1 MQKKSQ
7 VTNTAS
13 ESKTSSVTAGPKNLP
28 DGHGPFSI
36 LSIRDYRLLVL
47 SNLATFAGY
56 QVRNMAQAWIVLDK
70 TDSATLMGLI
80 NAMPG
85 IAIISI
91 SLIGGALADRTERWQ
106 LLWRTK
112 LVIASMALL
121 TALLLT
127 TNLFQWWHLI
137 PISLMTGAMFAL
149 HNPTSQAFAL
159 DVVGRER
166 LISASSLNTGISM
179 TATIAGPSVGGALL
193 LLGYD
198 IAFFV
203 LAALYM
209 LSAIMIFAVK
219 TRHMPIAS
227 GRNILADIKEGIK
240 YASQTPIIRA
250 LLIVGSGAL
259 FMGMYQ
265 PAIPVKV
272 QEVLGLGE
280 VGYGVILGLN
290 GVGALIGSLALFIL
304 SKHIRK
310 GFLLIF
316 ALLMF
321 NSAVSLFAIAPNIL
335 ISGLAM
341 VLLGLA
347 FSAWMISV
355 PVLLQTA
362 SSEKMRGRVMSLYF
376 MVVLTH
382 QLGWVVGGIGIEA
395 WGIQTTMFIG
405 VVGGLIVAGSAIIMT
420 PELRNAR

>member
-1 MQKKSQ
+1 M
-7 VTNTAS
+7 
-13 ESKTSSVTAGPKNLP
+13 
-28 DGHGPFSI
+28 
-36 LSIRDYRLLVL
+36 
-47 SNLATFAGY
+47 
-56 QVRNMAQAWIVLDK
+56 
-70 TDSATLMGLI
+70 
-80 NAMPG
+80 
-85 IAIISI
+85 
-91 SLIGGALADRTERWQ
+91 
-106 LLWRTK
+106 
-112 LVIASMALL
+112 
-121 TALLLT
+121 
-127 TNLFQWWHLI
+127 
-137 PISLMTGAMFAL
+137 
-149 HNPTSQAFAL
+149 
-159 DVVGRER
+159 
-166 LISASSLNTGISM
+166 
-179 TATIAGPSVGGALL
+179 
-193 LLGYD
+193 
-198 IAFFV
+198 
-203 LAALYM
+203 
-209 LSAIMIFAVK
+209 
-219 TRHMPIAS
+219 
-227 GRNILADIKEGIK
+227 
-240 YASQTPIIRA
+240 
-250 LLIVGSGAL
+250 
-259 FMGMYQ
+259 
-265 PAIPVKV
+265 
-272 QEVLGLGE
+272 GE

>member
-1 MQKKSQ
+1 
-7 VTNTAS
+7 
-13 ESKTSSVTAGPKNLP
+13 
-28 DGHGPFSI
+28 
-36 LSIRDYRLLVL
+36 
-47 SNLATFAGY
+47 
-56 QVRNMAQAWIVLDK
+56 
-70 TDSATLMGLI
+70 
-80 NAMPG
+80 
-85 IAIISI
+85 
-91 SLIGGALADRTERWQ
+91 
-106 LLWRTK
+106 
-112 LVIASMALL
+112 
-121 TALLLT
+121 
-127 TNLFQWWHLI
+127 
-137 PISLMTGAMFAL
+137 
-149 HNPTSQAFAL
+149 
-159 DVVGRER
+159 
-166 LISASSLNTGISM
+166 
-179 TATIAGPSVGGALL
+179 
-193 LLGYD
+193 
-198 IAFFV
+198 
-203 LAALYM
+203 
-209 LSAIMIFAVK
+209 
-219 TRHMPIAS
+219 
-227 GRNILADIKEGIK
+227 
-240 YASQTPIIRA
+240 
-250 LLIVGSGAL
+250 
-259 FMGMYQ
+259 MGMYQ

>member
-1 MQKKSQ
+1 
-7 VTNTAS
+7 
-13 ESKTSSVTAGPKNLP
+13 
-28 DGHGPFSI
+28 
-36 LSIRDYRLLVL
+36 
-47 SNLATFAGY
+47 
-56 QVRNMAQAWIVLDK
+56 
-70 TDSATLMGLI
+70 
-80 NAMPG
+80 
-85 IAIISI
+85 
-91 SLIGGALADRTERWQ
+91 
-106 LLWRTK
+106 
-112 LVIASMALL
+112 
-121 TALLLT
+121 
-127 TNLFQWWHLI
+127 
-137 PISLMTGAMFAL
+137 
-149 HNPTSQAFAL
+149 
-159 DVVGRER
+159 
-166 LISASSLNTGISM
+166 
-179 TATIAGPSVGGALL
+179 
-193 LLGYD
+193 
-198 IAFFV
+198 
-203 LAALYM
+203 
-209 LSAIMIFAVK
+209 
-219 TRHMPIAS
+219 
-227 GRNILADIKEGIK
+227 
-240 YASQTPIIRA
+240 
-250 LLIVGSGAL
+250 
-259 FMGMYQ
+259 MYQ

>member
-1 MQKKSQ
+1 M
-7 VTNTAS
+7 
-13 ESKTSSVTAGPKNLP
+13 
-28 DGHGPFSI
+28 
-36 LSIRDYRLLVL
+36 
-47 SNLATFAGY
+47 
-56 QVRNMAQAWIVLDK
+56 
-70 TDSATLMGLI
+70 
-80 NAMPG
+80 
-85 IAIISI
+85 
-91 SLIGGALADRTERWQ
+91 
-106 LLWRTK
+106 
-112 LVIASMALL
+112 
-121 TALLLT
+121 
-127 TNLFQWWHLI
+127 
-137 PISLMTGAMFAL
+137 
-149 HNPTSQAFAL
+149 
-159 DVVGRER
+159 
-166 LISASSLNTGISM
+166 
-179 TATIAGPSVGGALL
+179 
-193 LLGYD
+193 
-198 IAFFV
+198 
-203 LAALYM
+203 
-209 LSAIMIFAVK
+209 
-219 TRHMPIAS
+219 
-227 GRNILADIKEGIK
+227 
-240 YASQTPIIRA
+240 
-250 LLIVGSGAL
+250 
-259 FMGMYQ
+259 
-265 PAIPVKV
+265 

>member
-1 MQKKSQ
+1 
-7 VTNTAS
+7 
-13 ESKTSSVTAGPKNLP
+13 
-28 DGHGPFSI
+28 
-36 LSIRDYRLLVL
+36 
-47 SNLATFAGY
+47 
-56 QVRNMAQAWIVLDK
+56 
-70 TDSATLMGLI
+70 
-80 NAMPG
+80 
-85 IAIISI
+85 
-91 SLIGGALADRTERWQ
+91 
-106 LLWRTK
+106 
-112 LVIASMALL
+112 
-121 TALLLT
+121 
-127 TNLFQWWHLI
+127 
-137 PISLMTGAMFAL
+137 
-149 HNPTSQAFAL
+149 
-159 DVVGRER
+159 
-166 LISASSLNTGISM
+166 
-179 TATIAGPSVGGALL
+179 
-193 LLGYD
+193 
-198 IAFFV
+198 
-203 LAALYM
+203 
-209 LSAIMIFAVK
+209 
-219 TRHMPIAS
+219 
-227 GRNILADIKEGIK
+227 
-240 YASQTPIIRA
+240 
-250 LLIVGSGAL
+250 
-259 FMGMYQ
+259 MGMYQ

-272 QEVLGLGE
+272 QDVLGLGE

-290 GVGALIGSLALFIL
+290 GVGALIGSLTLFIL